1 MEIAKSTD
9 LEKMRAAKEK
19 LEQEKKK
26 LLDQVDQLEKE
37 KRDLMLIVTDI
48 YEQNLE
54 SNKRITAIM
63 IAVTELFEQLL
74 ELQSEVM
81 PNEFNGTNLLLTYY
95 SLIKSGDKTLE

>member
-19 LEQEKKK
+19 LEQEKKT

-37 KRDLMLIVTDI
+37 KRDLMLTVTDI

-54 SNKRITAIM
+54 SNKRITVIM

-81 PNEFNGTNLLLTYY
+81 PNEFNGTNLLLTN
-95 SLIKSGDKTLE
+95 

>member
-9 LEKMRAAKEK
+9 LEKKRAAKEK

-37 KRDLMLIVTDI
+37 KCDLMLIVTDR

-63 IAVTELFEQLL
+63 IAVTELFEQFL
-74 ELQSEVM
+74 ELQSGG
-81 PNEFNGTNLLLTYY
+81 NA
-95 SLIKSGDKTLE
+95 

>member
-19 LEQEKKK
+19 QEQEKKK

-37 KRDLMLIVTDI
+37 KCDLMLIVTDI

-63 IAVTELFEQLL
+63 IAVTELFEQLI
-74 ELQSEVM
+74 ELQSGG
-81 PNEFNGTNLLLTYY
+81 NA
-95 SLIKSGDKTLE
+95 

>member
-1 MEIAKSTD
+1 
-9 LEKMRAAKEK
+9 MRAAKEK

-26 LLDQVDQLEKE
+26 LLDQVDQLEKG
-37 KRDLMLIVTDI
+37 KCDLMLIVTDITDI

-74 ELQSEVM
+74 ELQSGG
-81 PNEFNGTNLLLTYY
+81 NA
-95 SLIKSGDKTLE
+95 

>member
-37 KRDLMLIVTDI
+37 KRW
-48 YEQNLE
+48 
-54 SNKRITAIM
+54 R
-63 IAVTELFEQLL
+63 
-74 ELQSEVM
+74 
-81 PNEFNGTNLLLTYY
+81 
-95 SLIKSGDKTLE
+95 

>member
-1 MEIAKSTD
+1 MEINGFRKNACCQ
-9 LEKMRAAKEK
+9 RK

-37 KRDLMLIVTDI
+37 KCDLMLIVTDI

-63 IAVTELFEQLL
+63 IAVTELFEQ
-74 ELQSEVM
+74 
-81 PNEFNGTNLLLTYY
+81 F
-95 SLIKSGDKTLE
+95 

>member
-1 MEIAKSTD
+1 
-9 LEKMRAAKEK
+9 MRAAKEK
-19 LEQEKKK
+19 LEQEKKT

-37 KRDLMLIVTDI
+37 KRDLMLTVTDI

-74 ELQSEVM
+74 ELQSGG
-81 PNEFNGTNLLLTYY
+81 NA
-95 SLIKSGDKTLE
+95 

>member
-19 LEQEKKK
+19 LEQEKKT

-37 KRDLMLIVTDI
+37 KRDLMLTVTDI

-63 IAVTELFEQLL
+63 IAVTELFEQF
-74 ELQSEVM
+74 LQ
-81 PNEFNGTNLLLTYY
+81 TT
-95 SLIKSGDKTLE
+95 SGGNA

>member
-1 MEIAKSTD
+1 
-9 LEKMRAAKEK
+9 MRAAKEK

-26 LLDQVDQLEKE
+26 LLDQVDQVEKE
-37 KRDLMLIVTDI
+37 KCDLMLIVTDI

-74 ELQSEVM
+74 ELQSGG
-81 PNEFNGTNLLLTYY
+81 NA
-95 SLIKSGDKTLE
+95 

>member
-1 MEIAKSTD
+1 
-9 LEKMRAAKEK
+9 MRAAKEK
-19 LEQEKKK
+19 LEQEKKT

-37 KRDLMLIVTDI
+37 KRDLMLTVTDI

-54 SNKRITAIM
+54 SNKRITVIM

-81 PNEFNGTNLLLTYY
+81 PNEFNGTNLLLTN
-95 SLIKSGDKTLE
+95 

>member
-1 MEIAKSTD
+1 MLSNTTKQIAKSTD

-37 KRDLMLIVTDI
+37 KRDLMLTATDM

-54 SNKRITAIM
+54 LNKRVTDIM
-63 IAVTELFEQLL
+63 IAVTELFEKFL
-74 ELQSEVM
+74 ELQSGG
-81 PNEFNGTNLLLTYY
+81 NA
-95 SLIKSGDKTLE
+95 

>member
-74 ELQSEVM
+74 ELQSGG
-81 PNEFNGTNLLLTYY
+81 NA
-95 SLIKSGDKTLE
+95 